1 MKDSVFGELIFK
13 YGWRKKEILSL
24 FNLEKEVILVV
35 SGSEEDK
42 ILETQ
47 RQAFLDLKKEQLKKD
62 IEKAIYEYYLS
73 ICEEYREMWEDEAD
87 EHAPLIKNISEMGK
101 LINPI
106 EIVVQR
112 VNGIREV
119 GIVFECSWDI
129 DSGVGVRIEN
139 EKIIEVG
146 EQYVAL

>member
-13 YGWRKKEILSL
+13 YGWRKKEILNL

-35 SGSEEDK
+35 SGSEEYK

-47 RQAFLDLKKEQLKKD
+47 RQVFLDLKKENLKKD

-87 EHAPLIKNISEMGK
+87 EQALLIKNISEMGK

-112 VNGIREV
+112 VNGIREI

-129 DSGVGVRIEN
+129 DSGVGIRIEN
-139 EKIIEVG
+139 KKIIEVG
-146 EQYVAL
+146 EQRVAL